1 MVSLFET
8 MVTADGRRPWRV
20 EMNRTSPSYMEKRM
34 TVRVPVVLLILYAS
48 LARPAAAAATEVVL
62 CEADL
67 RIMSG
72 FVASPDA
79 EHLAWMEEN
88 EGRKRVVLDGAT
100 GPYYESVSDIVF
112 SEDGDH
118 MAYVVGTSRTPV
130 PGVNYAIV
138 FDGEL
143 GESYEQ
149 VSVPKMDLHG
159 RMLAYVAETR
169 KAPVTLVVNGSP
181 RRPGDTIV
189 GGSLVLS
196 REGGRF
202 AFTVKQK
209 DLYHLVTDAGL
220 RGSYKS
226 LVPSGVEFSPG
237 GEHLSFAIYAV
248 EPAFFMDEEMFDSCY
263 GMLGPVYDSVGKS
276 LGYALRYQ
284 DVWRV
289 TIRHPAKTIQFETT
303 DNVSDLMLSPSGE
316 HFAYL
321 RTRPLGGKVVML
333 DTVPVGEYD
342 RVEGLTFSPDGKHL
356 AFAAGEGSRWRVVYR
371 GDTTGLYE
379 SVRHLVVSPSGGH
392 WACWV
397 GKEGRWRG
405 VVDGIKG
412 RAYDATLT
420 RIVFDN
426 EHQLHY
432 IARRRNTYYRVN
444 VSLDE

>member
-1 MVSLFET
+1 M
-8 MVTADGRRPWRV
+8 MAP
-20 EMNRTSPSYMEKRM
+20 
-34 TVRVPVVLLILYAS
+34 VPIVLLILYAS
-48 LARPAAAAATEVVL
+48 LTRPTAASVTEVVL
-62 CEADL
+62 CEADFS
-67 RIMSG
+67 ITSG

-79 EHLAWMEEN
+79 RHLAWTEEN
-88 EGRKRVVLDGAT
+88 EGRKRVVLDGAP
-100 GPYYESVSDIVF
+100 GPCYEEVSNIVF
-112 SEDGDH
+112 SEDGYH
-118 MAYVVGTSRTPV
+118 IAYVVGTGRAPA
-130 PGVNYAIV
+130 PGMNHAVV
-138 FDGEL
+138 CDGEI

-159 RMLAYVAETR
+159 RMLAYFAETGSL
-169 KAPVTLVVNGSP
+169 PVTLVVNGSP

-189 GGSLVLS
+189 QRSFVLS

-202 AFTVKQK
+202 AFTVKRK
-209 DLYHLVTDAGL
+209 DLYDLVTDAGL

-226 LVPSGVEFSPG
+226 LVPTRVEFSPG

-342 RVEGLTFSPDGKHL
+342 RVEGLTFSSDGKHL

-444 VSLDE
+444 VSLD